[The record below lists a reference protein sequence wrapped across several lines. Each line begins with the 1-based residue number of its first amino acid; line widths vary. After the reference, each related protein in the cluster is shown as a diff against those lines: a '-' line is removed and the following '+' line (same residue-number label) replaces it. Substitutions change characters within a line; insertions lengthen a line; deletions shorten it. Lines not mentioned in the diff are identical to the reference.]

1 MNSFEANKI
10 FGALLG
16 TVFVLFGG
24 SLLAEGLFHS
34 EAPEKPGYE
43 IVAAEPDAGG
53 GAAAAPAEDPPVA
66 ALLQN
71 ASVESGQATFKKCQA
86 CHSGEKGGPNKV
98 GPHLWD
104 VVDRPVASVSDFS
117 YSSGMKDFSEGSSK
131 HWDYDHLYHFLKNP
145 KGYVSGTAMGFA
157 GIKDPAGR
165 ADVIAYLRT
174 LSDSPKPLPAAPAEG
189 AQTAEAAPTDT
200 NPATTTDAGATG
212 SDAQA
217 PAAADTSSAEPAAGA
232 QSAPTATADDKPT
245 PPATDKPQ
253 AAAQTPEAATAPAAG
268 AAAPAAA
275 PAAPAAGG
283 ADAPAA
289 PAAAAAGG
297 AAAPAAGGNTQT
309 ASISGD
315 PEAGKAVFRKC
326 QACHA
331 VGPDAKNKI
340 GPALNGIVGEKIA
353 LVEGYS
359 FSSALQDYAR
369 AHPTWTPEELSQWLA
384 GPAKLVPGTKM
395 SFPGLNKPE
404 DIANVIAYLNTFGE
418 DGQPKK

>member
-71 ASVESGQATFKKCQA
+71 ASVETGQATFKKCQA

-104 VVDRPVASVSDFS
+104 VVDRPVASISDFS
-117 YSSGMKDFSEGSSK
+117 YSGGMKDFSEGSSK
-131 HWDYDHLYHFLKNP
+131 HWTYDNLYHFLKNP
-145 KGYVSGTAMGFA
+145 KGYVAGTAMGFA
-157 GIKDPAGR
+157 GIKDPQGR

-174 LSDSPKPLPAAPAEG
+174 LSDSPKPLPEAPAEG
-189 AQTAEAAPTDT
+189 AKTAEAAPTDT
-200 NPATTTDAGATG
+200 NPATTTDAGAAG
-212 SDAQA
+212 SGAQA
-217 PAAADTSSAEPAAGA
+217 PATTDTSNAEPAAGSEA
-232 QSAPTATADDKPT
+232 APTATAGDKPT
-245 PPATDKPQ
+245 PPAEKQ
-253 AAAQTPEAATAPAAG
+253 AAAET
-268 AAAPAAA
+268 PAAA
-275 PAAPAAGG
+275 PAAPAA
-283 ADAPAA
+283 AAAA
-289 PAAAAAGG
+289 PAAAAGE
-297 AAAPAAGGNTQT
+297 TQT
-309 ASISGD
+309 ASLSGD
-315 PEAGKAVFRKC
+315 PEAGKSVFRKC

-359 FSSALQDYAR
+359 FSSALQGYAKD
-369 AHPTWTPEELSQWLA
+369 HPIWTPEELSQWLA